1 MAKDFGLPRLFFRGV
16 DQRIALIGPRESVEN
31 MMADLGHA
39 PDVEGLTRYEYSRLR
54 KRDNYDNQGLPVDA
68 QQPRTYDTPIR
79 AKQQGIGKEAGLDAG
94 EDGKNSSH
102 LSDRIR
108 SKKPLRKQTLQSKS
122 NTPASTYPE
131 VTPSRDLTA
140 SVKVE
145 TIETVQ
151 FEQKTPSHG
160 LGLKMPRTTH
170 MKSDHSHVVL
180 QQDSV
185 QNQKE
190 QAATISKPAESPGS
204 PLPNDT
210 RAATQ
215 ELIPKI
221 YDVLKDFPT
230 APDDELLPSLLRRL
244 VKATATNLPRLMEE
258 AYLDLS
264 THVVI
269 QCPNTSSTNQVETA
283 SLVRPVLWILSRHRQ
298 RMATDTHSQLQ
309 REVSSAA
316 KANDLN
322 KLRDI
327 HAQLLILE
335 AHDEGSPVRQ

>member
-1 MAKDFGLPRLFFRGV
+1 VAKDFGLPRLFFRGV
-16 DQRIALIGPRESVEN
+16 DQRTALIGPRESVEN
-31 MMADLGHA
+31 MMTDLGHA

-151 FEQKTPSHG
+151 SEHKTPSHG
-160 LGLKMPRTTH
+160 DQYVNFLDDIADNIWED
-170 MKSDHSHVVL
+170 KSS
-180 QQDSV
+180 
-185 QNQKE
+185 N
-190 QAATISKPAESPGS
+190 SK
-204 PLPNDT
+204 
-210 RAATQ
+210 
-215 ELIPKI
+215 IK
-221 YDVLKDFPT
+221 
-230 APDDELLPSLLRRL
+230 
-244 VKATATNLPRLMEE
+244 
-258 AYLDLS
+258 
-264 THVVI
+264 
-269 QCPNTSSTNQVETA
+269 NTYQT
-283 SLVRPVLWILSRHRQ
+283 
-298 RMATDTHSQLQ
+298 
-309 REVSSAA
+309 
-316 KANDLN
+316 
-322 KLRDI
+322 
-327 HAQLLILE
+327 
-335 AHDEGSPVRQ
+335 